1 MLLSASVF
9 VLGAAAGGPRAFG
22 MRVQLAVLLSS
33 TLLLLAAA
41 AQVPAPCARGLA
53 SRGPDAPGR
62 ERARA
67 RRPELV
73 G

>member
-1 MLLSASVF
+1 MPMLLSASVF

-41 AQVPAPCARGLA
+41 AQVPAPCACARGSA
-53 SRGPDAPGR
+53 SLPPY
-62 ERARA
+62 
-67 RRPELV
+67 
-73 G
+73 